1 MKKMFLIMLC
11 ITIAFIAAGCTPA
24 GDQAQEPH
32 ESTTGENTE
41 TGLPNPMVEVDTPN
55 FDEKLGFS
63 INNWPSAYAYERI
76 YVIADAVSEINFI
89 VDGNALSFR
98 TAKESEGEISGVY
111 DPFDTSVIEEL
122 AGIQVTI
129 AYTQDQTGLATWIKD
144 GYTFS
149 LYIKSGASAEN
160 LSQIAE
166 SIINSISIGSY
177 IAS

>member
-1 MKKMFLIMLC
+1 MKRIFLIMLC
-11 ITIAFIAAGCTPA
+11 ITIAFAAASCAPA
-24 GDQAQEPH
+24 EEQDQKPPETA
-32 ESTTGENTE
+32 TDENTG
-41 TGLPNPMVEVDTPN
+41 TGIPNPMVEVDTPN

-63 INNWPSAYAYERI
+63 INNWPSAYAYDHI
-76 YVIADAVSEINFI
+76 YMIAGAVSEINFI

-111 DPFDTSVIEEL
+111 DPFDTSVLEEL
-122 AGIQVTI
+122 AEIQVTI

-149 LYIKSGASAEN
+149 LYMKSGASAEN
-160 LSQIAE
+160 LGQIAE
-166 SIINSISIGSY
+166 SIISSISIGSY